1 MSQSCMPPTLNE
13 ILSMSAP
20 HAMRPPALNAAASEP
35 TTARKWSSWMKV
47 SAKLLYNI
55 HVVDVADDDGV
66 EQVYEPQQPIKGR
79 ADGLARAQVW
89 GMTGAGVLPTNLI
102 LLWFLLS

>member
-13 ILSMSAP
+13 ILSMRAP
-20 HAMRPPALNAAASEP
+20 HATRPPAFMAASEP

-47 SAKLLYNI
+47 HEREAFE
-55 HVVDVADDDGV
+55 HVVDIADGDGV
-66 EQVYEPQQPIKGR
+66 EQVHESQQPIKGR
-79 ADGLARAQVW
+79 ADGLARTQVW
-89 GMTGAGVLPTNLI
+89 GMTGAGVLLTNLI